1 MTRREAASHALLVEA
16 LLNAAKAAGMWP
28 ARVRLTPDGDAVVEP
43 CPKDEPANGVTW

>member
-28 ARVRLTPDGDAVVEP
+28 ARVRLTTDGDAVIEP
-43 CPKDEPANGVTW
+43 CPKDEPKEGVRW